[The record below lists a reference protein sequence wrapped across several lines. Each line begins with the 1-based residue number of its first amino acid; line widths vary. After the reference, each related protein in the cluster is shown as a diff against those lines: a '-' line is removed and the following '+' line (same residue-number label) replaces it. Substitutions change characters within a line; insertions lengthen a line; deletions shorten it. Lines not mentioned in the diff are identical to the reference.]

1 MAGLVDERAISQ
13 LATIRYSYNARGQL
27 VIESKE
33 DARRRGVK
41 SPDRA
46 EAIMLAFADREP
58 SIIKYYE
65 QEIHRAQDAQQRGLS
80 EPEPLE
86 DDMTRIYEEALR
98 ELQQA
103 EKR

>member
-1 MAGLVDERAISQ
+1 MRAS
-13 LATIRYSYNARGQL
+13 A
-27 VIESKE
+27 
-33 DARRRGVK
+33 VK

-86 DDMTRIYEEALR
+86 DDMSRIYEETLC
-98 ELQQA
+98 ELQRGT
-103 EKR
+103 KK